1 MHYNMQKQRNRA
13 YLEEL
18 KNIAHEMPDVYDAIN
33 IIQETE
39 WAINKPVYELVNTC
53 LRNNYALGKL
63 PVNPETIELPPKPFD
78 IATNKESLRD
88 YKRQAN
94 KVYDLRHQ
102 QKSKFIQ
109 CNQVLNIAK
118 LYLDKSLYFP
128 HQYDFRWRIYPKPAL
143 LNPQG
148 ADWSRTLLTFKFG
161 KRIKDSEHHLFI
173 YGANTFGEVDK
184 EDIET
189 RVQWVKDNHDRILST
204 AKDPLTDTWWND
216 ADKPFA
222 FYAFAKEYEAYAQSG
237 FSKDFLTSLPI
248 QTDCSNSGLQ
258 HYSAMMR
265 DEHGGKATNLIPS
278 NKPQD
283 IYGIIAERVI
293 VKLNERRD
301 KLAMQWLS
309 YGIDRKICKK
319 PTMCLPYGLT
329 RYSCREYIEEHV
341 VKELQDR
348 NKQHQFGDDL
358 FRATQYLTPI
368 VWESIGDVV
377 VGAKNIMGFLQEVS
391 RLVASENLPVTWTT
405 PLNAP
410 VQMMNYKMEHKRVK
424 TKMGDSI
431 IKLTVQSE
439 TDQIDSRKISQSVAP
454 NYIHSLDASCLQLAV
469 VKAHQEGV
477 DSFSMIHDSFGVV
490 APETDIMSK
499 AIREAFCHIYQ
510 DDVLEKWSNQMY
522 AMLSSKNKSK
532 FPKLP
537 PKGNLKLEQVIDS
550 VFFCI

>member
-1 MHYNMQKQRNRA
+1 MHYNLQKQRNRQ

-18 KNIAHEMPDVYDAIN
+18 NNIVNDMPYVYKAIDC
-33 IIQETE
+33 IQETE
-39 WAINKPVYELVNTC
+39 WVRNDHVYKLIQTC
-53 LRNNYALGKL
+53 LDNNYALGKL
-63 PVNPETIELPPKPFD
+63 PVNPETIELPPKPYD

-88 YKRQAN
+88 YKRKAN

-118 LYLDKSLYFP
+118 LYGGKSMFFP

-148 ADWSRTLLTFKFG
+148 ADWSRTLLTFKYG
-161 KRIKDSEHHLFI
+161 KPIGDSEHHLFI
-173 YGANTFGEVDK
+173 YGANCFGEVDK
-184 EDIET
+184 EDINT
-189 RVQWVKDNHDRILST
+189 RIKWVQANHDRILST
-204 AKDPLTDTWWND
+204 AKDPLTDTWWNS

-222 FYAFAKEYEAYAQSG
+222 FYAFCKEYEEFASTR
-237 FSKDFLTSLPI
+237 FSNKFLTSLPV

-283 IYGIIAERVI
+283 IYGIIATKVLE
-293 VKLNERRD
+293 KLNQRRD
-301 KLAMQWLS
+301 KIAMQWID

-348 NKQHQFGDDL
+348 GKQHNFGDDL
-358 FRATQYLTPI
+358 FRATQYLTPV
-368 VWESIGDVV
+368 VWDSIGDVV
-377 VGAKNIMGFLQEVS
+377 VGAKNIMAFLQEVS
-391 RLVASENLPVTWTT
+391 RLVASENLPVSWTT

-439 TDQIDSRKISQSVAP
+439 TDNIDSRKISQSVAP
-454 NYIHSLDASCLQLAV
+454 NFIHSLDASCLQLAV
-469 VKAHQEGV
+469 VKAHEAGV

-499 AIREAFCHIYQ
+499 AIREAFFDIYQ
-510 DDVLEKWSNQMY
+510 DDVLQKWSDQMY
-522 AMLSSKNKSK
+522 AMLSTKNQNK

-537 PKGNLKLEQVIDS
+537 PKGNLNLEQVKDS